1 MSAPPARIR
10 AMIGRVRVSAKVDYA
25 VRAAVE
31 LAAAQVSDEPQRP
44 VKAEALARAQD
55 IPLKFLENILQG
67 LRQAGLIVSRRGPE
81 GGHLLARPASE
92 IALAD
97 IIRAIDG
104 PLAGVGGRRPEEL
117 AFSGHSEPMRD
128 VWIAVRAS
136 LRRVLDEVTIADVA
150 AGTLPDHVA
159 ELTSDP
165 GAWAKR

>member
-1 MSAPPARIR
+1 
-10 AMIGRVRVSAKVDYA
+10 VRVSAKVDYA

-31 LAAAQVSDEPQRP
+31 LAAVQRGQEPEQPRP

-67 LRQAGLIVSRRGPE
+67 LRQAGLIESRRGPE
-81 GGHLLARPASE
+81 GGHLLARPAAQ

-97 IIRAIDG
+97 VIRAIDG

-117 AFSGHSEPMRD
+117 EFTGSAEPLRD

-136 LRRVLDEVTIADVA
+136 LRRVLEDVTLADVA
-150 AGTLPDHVA
+150 AGELPPHVA
-159 ELTSDP
+159 DLTADP

>member
-1 MSAPPARIR
+1 M
-10 AMIGRVRVSAKVDYA
+10 RVSAKVDYA
-25 VRAAVE
+25 VRASVE
-31 LAAAQVSDEPQRP
+31 LAAAQGSGEPSRP

-67 LRQAGLIVSRRGPE
+67 LRQGGIIESRRGPD
-81 GGHLLARPASE
+81 GGHLLARPAAE

-117 AFSGHSEPMRD
+117 EFTGTAEPLRD

-136 LRRVLDEVTIADVA
+136 LRRVLEEVTIADVA
-150 AGTLPDHVA
+150 AGSLPEHVA
-159 ELTSDP
+159 ELTADP

>member
-1 MSAPPARIR
+1 MSARQVRHDWSVRI
-10 AMIGRVRVSAKVDYA
+10 SAKVDYA

-31 LAAAQVSDEPQRP
+31 LAAAQGSGDGLRP

-67 LRQAGLIVSRRGPE
+67 LRQAGIIESRRGPD
-81 GGHLLARPASE
+81 GGHMLARPAAE

-104 PLAGVGGRRPEEL
+104 PLAGVGGRRPEDLEFTGT
-117 AFSGHSEPMRD
+117 AEPLRE

-136 LRRVLDEVTIADVA
+136 LRRVLEEVTIADVA
-150 AGTLPDHVA
+150 AGKLPEHVS
-159 ELTSDP
+159 ELTTDP

>member
-1 MSAPPARIR
+1 MSRHDWD
-10 AMIGRVRVSAKVDYA
+10 VRVSAKVDYA

-31 LAAAQVSDEPQRP
+31 LAAAQRGAEPSRP
-44 VKAEALARAQD
+44 VKAEALSRAQD

-67 LRQAGLIVSRRGPE
+67 LRQAGLVESRRGPD
-81 GGHLLARPASE
+81 GGHLLARPAAQ

-104 PLAGVGGRRPEEL
+104 PLAGVGGRRPEDL
-117 AFSGHSEPMRD
+117 AFTGAAEPLRD

-136 LRRVLDEVTIADVA
+136 LRRVLEEVTVADVA
-150 AGTLPDHVA
+150 AGSLPALVA
-159 ELTSDP
+159 ELTTDP

>member
-1 MSAPPARIR
+1 M
-10 AMIGRVRVSAKVDYA
+10 SAKVDYA

-31 LAAAQVSDEPQRP
+31 LAVAQSAEGAPRP

-67 LRQAGLIVSRRGPE
+67 LRQSGLIDSRRGPD
-81 GGHLLARPASE
+81 GGHLLARPAAE

-97 IIRAIDG
+97 VIRAIDG

-117 AFSGHSEPMRD
+117 TFSGSAEPLRD

-136 LRRVLDEVTIADVA
+136 LRRVLEEVTLADVA
-150 AGTLPDHVA
+150 AGELPAHVA
-159 ELTSDP
+159 ELTADP

>member
-1 MSAPPARIR
+1 MRI
-10 AMIGRVRVSAKVDYA
+10 SAKVDYA

-31 LAAAQVSDEPQRP
+31 LAAAQRSAEPARP

-67 LRQAGLIVSRRGPE
+67 LRQAGIIESRRGPD
-81 GGHLLARPASE
+81 GGHRLARPAAE
-92 IALAD
+92 ISLAD

-117 AFSGHSEPMRD
+117 EFTGAAEPLRN

-136 LRRVLDEVTIADVA
+136 LRRVLEDVSIADVA
-150 AGTLPDHVA
+150 AGELPEHVVA
-159 ELTSDP
+159 LTSDP
-165 GAWAKR
+165 GAWSKR